1 MQEREINS
9 LTHDGQVEATGSGE
23 AIDDS
28 GKARWREV
36 LTEDDKSNSEKA
48 RSKIQGISNRKRKRR
63 RSGGGKAEKEILRLR
78 FWEDQG

>member
-1 MQEREINS
+1 MERPLN
-9 LTHDGQVEATGSGE
+9 
-23 AIDDS
+23 DS

-48 RSKIQGISNRKRKRR
+48 RSKIQGISNRKRR
-63 RSGGGKAEKEILRLR
+63 RSGGGKVEKEILRLR